1 MALMTMQ
8 TRKNLLVFV
17 AITVLAGAA
26 AYSTTPDVIG
36 QIYDSKEIAH
46 IRSTNIDTRD
56 HKDKSLMQWVSTEE
70 SPTTVGEDEEED
82 DGLRETGGGDTL
94 EEGNDTEQGETDG
107 ENEYTESFRAEECT
121 FSSTGRNPFFIL
133 EPNYQLVLAG
143 GEGGEVAQVT
153 ITVLN
158 ETRQVN
164 GTETR
169 VVEERE
175 TIGGELV
182 EISRN
187 FFAICEDTNS
197 MFYFGEEVDD
207 YENGNIIG
215 HEGAWLAGEDANKAG
230 IIMPGTI
237 LLGAR
242 YYQEIA
248 PNVAVDRAE
257 IIGMGEV
264 IQTPAGEFSDTL
276 ITQETN
282 PLEPDVAELKYYAAG
297 IGLIQEEDLM
307 LEQYGFIE

>member
-1 MALMTMQ
+1 MAIAV
-8 TRKNLLVFV
+8 LVGSV
-17 AITVLAGAA
+17 T
-26 AYSTTPDVIG
+26 YPTTSDVIG
-36 QIYDSKEIAH
+36 QIYDAKKRAH
-46 IRSTNIDTRD
+46 ITSTNIDTKD
-56 HKDKSLMQWVSTEE
+56 HKDNPLMQWVSTEA
-70 SPTTVGEDEEED
+70 SPITVEDEEVEAEEED
-82 DGLRETGGGDTL
+82 DDLRETGGDTL
-94 EEGNDTEQGETDG
+94 EVENDTEQGETEG
-107 ENEYTESFRAEECT
+107 ENEYTESFRAEDCT

-143 GEGGEVAQVT
+143 GEGNEAAQVT

-158 ETRQVN
+158 ETREVN

-187 FFAICEDTNS
+187 FFTICEETNS
-197 MFYFGEEVDD
+197 VFYFGEEVDD
-207 YENGNIIG
+207 YENGAIIS
-215 HEGAWLAGEDANKAG
+215 HEGAWLAGEGENRAG
-230 IIMPGTI
+230 VIMPGTI
-237 LLGAR
+237 LFGAR

-257 IIGMGEV
+257 IIDMGEV

-276 ITQETN
+276 ITRETN
-282 PLEPDVAELKYYAAG
+282 PLEPGEAELKYYAAG

-307 LEQYGFIE
+307 LQQYGFVE